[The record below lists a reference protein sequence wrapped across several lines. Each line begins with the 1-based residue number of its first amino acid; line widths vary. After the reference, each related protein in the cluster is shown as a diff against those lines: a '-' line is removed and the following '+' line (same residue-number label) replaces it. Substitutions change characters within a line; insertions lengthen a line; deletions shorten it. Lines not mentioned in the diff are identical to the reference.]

1 MVNILTTTIQT
12 LLQKISLFLRV
23 SVLENLIIYMR
34 LPKEASPT
42 KPQISEYLLL
52 SESLTFWWLDYV
64 SNMAPQ
70 HVQWPGFHQK
80 PVNQRKPPLSLSE
93 FSSHHR
99 LRFIFSNEKKNH
111 QVAQVRQL
119 FRKLLFKPLQWHKQF
134 KCHFHSQLV
143 SIGVFEVLAS
153 VKLTKLSRNIIS
165 LSIVFRTNFVRSL
178 LLPHGN
184 NLTANRPDRSK
195 RLSGG
200 LSFTSGPLLS
210 AIILEWSKF

>member
-23 SVLENLIIYMR
+23 SVLENLIIYVR
-34 LPKEASPT
+34 IPKEASPT

-64 SNMAPQ
+64 SNMVLQ
-70 HVQWPGFHQK
+70 QRPGFHQK
-80 PVNQRKPPLSLSE
+80 PVTSENQRLVCQNFPLITAFDSLSK
-93 FSSHHR
+93 SVM
-99 LRFIFSNEKKNH
+99 EKKNP

-134 KCHFHSQLV
+134 KCHFNSQLV
-143 SIGVFEVLAS
+143 SIGVFEALAS
-153 VKLTKLSRNIIS
+153 VKLAKLSRNIIS
-165 LSIVFRTNFVRSL
+165 LSIVFRTNFVRSS

-184 NLTANRPDRSK
+184 VLTENRPDRSK

-210 AIILEWSKF
+210 AIILEWSKY